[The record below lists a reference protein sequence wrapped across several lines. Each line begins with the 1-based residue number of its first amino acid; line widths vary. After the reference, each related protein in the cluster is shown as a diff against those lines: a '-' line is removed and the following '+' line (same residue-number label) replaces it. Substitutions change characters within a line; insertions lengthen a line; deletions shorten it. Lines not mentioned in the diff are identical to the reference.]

1 MQGHSP
7 FRKAS
12 PASWKPNL
20 RRCLLVPSRLVNR
33 NVTASRG
40 RTSMRLEPELWE
52 ALHEIC
58 ERERLT
64 IGEVV
69 RRIEKRGHPGGRTS
83 AVRVHVL
90 EYFRSAATEAGHRA
104 ASHGALAAA
113 GTAAAS
119 AHSPGPAEAQ
129 PVAAASAS
137 GPV

>member
-1 MQGHSP
+1 
-7 FRKAS
+7 
-12 PASWKPNL
+12 
-20 RRCLLVPSRLVNR
+20 VPSRLVNR

-52 ALHEIC
+52 ALREIC

-64 IGEVV
+64 LGDVV

-90 EYFRSAATEAGHRA
+90 EYFRSATSEAGHRA
-104 ASHGALAAA
+104 AGHGPLQAATPVPAHLHGA
-113 GTAAAS
+113 GMS
-119 AHSPGPAEAQ
+119 EPQ
-129 PVAAASAS
+129 PVAAAPSA

>member
-1 MQGHSP
+1 
-7 FRKAS
+7 
-12 PASWKPNL
+12 
-20 RRCLLVPSRLVNR
+20 
-33 NVTASRG
+33 
-40 RTSMRLEPELWE
+40 MRLEPELWE

-64 IGEVV
+64 LGEVV

-90 EYFRSAATEAGHRA
+90 DYFRSAATEAGHRA

-113 GTAAAS
+113 GAAS
-119 AHSPGPAEAQ
+119 AGAHNPGQAEPQ
-129 PVAAASAS
+129 PVAAAPS